1 MLEYLT
7 QVTSICDQYCRYAP
21 QMVIPVFIYVLAQI
35 SLTDL
40 LFVVYLLHIL
50 HKELKFAYENISH
63 KTA

>member
-1 MLEYLT
+1 
-7 QVTSICDQYCRYAP
+7 
-21 QMVIPVFIYVLAQI
+21 MVIPVFIYVLAQF